1 MTDTTVLD
9 LAHAAMSAAP
19 GDDAARLR
27 FYERIADAE
36 LFVLIEDDA
45 AGAEI
50 APQVFALEDGRFVMA
65 FDREERLSAFTG
77 APAPYAALPGRVVVH
92 LLAGQGVGL
101 GLNLGVAPSET
112 LLPAEA
118 LAWLAGTLARGPE
131 TLEAAPE
138 RFHAPARLPE
148 ALLRALDT
156 KLALAAGL
164 AVQALLAGVSYAGG
178 RRGHMLAFLGA
189 KPEAEA
195 ALAHAVAE
203 ALTFSGVEAGEI
215 DVAFLDP
222 ASAAARR
229 MAAVALRIDLPQP
242 PAGAERMQP
251 PAAPGMDP
259 AKPPILRQR

>member
-1 MTDTTVLD
+1 MTETTILD

-19 GDDAARLR
+19 DDDAARLR

-45 AGAEI
+45 GTDL
-50 APQVFALEDGRFVMA
+50 APQVFALEDGQFVMA

-77 APAPYAALPGRVVVH
+77 APAPYAALPGRVVVR
-92 LLAGQGVGL
+92 LLAGQGIGL
-101 GLNLGVAPSET
+101 GLNLGVAPSEM
-112 LLPAEA
+112 LLPADA
-118 LAWLAGTLARGPE
+118 VRWLAGTLDSAPE
-131 TLEAAPE
+131 TLEAVPE
-138 RFHAPARLPE
+138 RFHPPARLPD
-148 ALLRALDT
+148 ALLRALDV

-189 KPEAEA
+189 RPEAEA

-222 ASAAARR
+222 ASAAARQ
-229 MAAVALRIDLPQP
+229 MAAVALRFDLPQL
-242 PAGAERMQP
+242 AEETEQVLSP
-251 PAAPGMDP
+251 TAPGMDP
-259 AKPPILRQR
+259 GKPPILR

>member
-19 GDDAARLR
+19 EEDAARLR

-36 LFVLIEDDA
+36 LFVLLQEDP
-45 AGAEI
+45 AGDRI
-50 APQVFALEDGRFVMA
+50 TPQVFALEEGQFVLA
-65 FDREERLSAFTG
+65 FDLEERLTAFTE
-77 APAPYAALPGRVVVH
+77 APAPYAALPGRVVVRM
-92 LLAGQGVGL
+92 LAGQGIGL
-101 GLNLGVAPSET
+101 GLNLGVAPSEM

-118 LAWLAGTLARGPE
+118 LVWLAE
-131 TLEAAPE
+131 TLDAGPQAVEAVPE
-138 RFHAPARLPE
+138 RFHPPAQLPQ
-148 ALLRALDT
+148 ALLTALDM

-164 AVQALLAGVSYAGG
+164 AVQALLAGVSYADG
-178 RRGHMLAFLGA
+178 RRGHMLAFVGA
-189 KPEAEA
+189 RPAAEA

-222 ASAAARR
+222 ATPAAQA
-229 MAAVALRIDLPQP
+229 MAAVALRFELPQP
-242 PAGAERMQP
+242 AAETEQQVVS

-259 AKPPILRQR
+259 ARPPILR

>member
-1 MTDTTVLD
+1 LTDTTVLD

-19 GDDAARLR
+19 EDDAARLR

-36 LFVLIEDDA
+36 LFVLLAEDP
-45 AGAEI
+45 AGDQI
-50 APQVFALEDGRFVMA
+50 TPQLFALEEGPFVMG

-77 APAPYAALPGRVVVH
+77 APAPYAALPGRVVVRM
-92 LLAGQGVGL
+92 LAGQGIGL
-101 GLNLGVAPSET
+101 GLNLGVAPSEM

-118 LAWLAGTLARGPE
+118 LVWLAATLDAGPQAV
-131 TLEAAPE
+131 EAVPE
-138 RFHAPARLPE
+138 RFHPPAQLPQ
-148 ALLRALDT
+148 ALLTALDV

-189 KPEAEA
+189 RPEAHP

-215 DVAFLDP
+215 DVTFLDP
-222 ASAAARR
+222 SSPAARQ
-229 MAAVALRIDLPQP
+229 MATVALRFDLPQP
-242 PAGAERMQP
+242 AEETEQVLS

-259 AKPPILRQR
+259 KRPPILR